1 MVKSIKEYIKHKILV
16 LDGAMGTMIQQYKL
30 KEYDYR
36 GVLFSDHTK
45 NLQGNLDVLSLTRP
59 DIIEKIHQ
67 EYLEAGADIIETNTF
82 SSTSIAQADYGLEDE
97 VYKLNFESARIAR
110 KVVDKFNEKNPEQP
124 RYVAGSMGPTNQT
137 TSISPN
143 VNNPAYRAITFDQ
156 LVLSYK
162 EQVHGLVKGGVDLLL
177 VETIFDTLNAK
188 AAIYAISTYFKEKN
202 IQLPIMVSGTI
213 TDASGRTLS
222 GQTVEA
228 FLISLSHFDIFSIG
242 FNCALGA
249 KEMEQYVQWMGEHA
263 PFYVSAHPN
272 AGLPNE
278 FGEYDEKPVDT
289 ASEIDTWLNNGWV
302 NIVGGCCGTTPDH
315 IRLLADKAAQY
326 SPRPIPEARKI
337 TQLSGLEALN
347 IYPKSNFINVGE
359 RTNVTGSIR
368 FRRLIKEEKYEEALE
383 VARQQVENGAQII
396 DINMDDGML
405 DSKEVMIHFLNL
417 IASEPD
423 ISKIPIMI
431 DSSKWEVIHEGLKRV
446 QGKAI
451 VNSISLKEGEE
462 KFIEQACEIKL
473 LGAAVIVMAFDE
485 NGQADSY
492 ERRIQICERAYRIL
506 VDKVHFHPL
515 DIIFDPN
522 ILTVGTGIEE
532 HRNYALDFINATR
545 WIKENLPGALVS
557 GGVSNISFAFRGN
570 NKVREAMHA
579 AFLYHSIQA
588 GMDMGIVNAGMIEV
602 YDAVEPELKDR
613 VEDVLL
619 NRRDDATERL
629 IDWAAANSG
638 EGKRNENSELWREES
653 AEKRLSYALVNGI
666 VKYINEDT
674 SAAFHKIKD
683 PLEVIEGPLMD
694 GMNTVGKL
702 FGSGKM
708 FLPQVV
714 KSARVMKKAV
724 AWLQPYIEATKEG
737 KTSSAG
743 KILLAT
749 VKGDVHDIG
758 KNIVSVVLGCNN
770 YEIIDLG
777 VMVPAEKIIE
787 VAKKEN
793 VDIIGL
799 SGLITPSLEEMI
811 HVASELERHDLE
823 LPLLIGGAT
832 TSRVHT
838 AVKIEEN
845 YPRGSAIH
853 VNDASL
859 SVPVVGKLLSKHR
872 VGFIEDKKIEY
883 QKVRATYQRKKEE
896 KQLVSIEEAKK
907 NPYTIDWEKS
917 KLSNPNFKGVK
928 VEDKIPVELLIP
940 FIDWTPFFYTWE
952 IKGQFPK
959 VLDNPTNG
967 KEAKK
972 LYADALEMLDMIKRD
987 NLLFGRS
994 VIGIWKAGSIDDDII
1009 VFNKKREKQA
1019 SFSMMRQQLKKK
1031 EEQAYISLSDFIAPI
1046 ESNLE
1051 DHIGGFVVSVQGV
1064 IDSLI
1069 EEYEKDFDDYKI
1081 IMIKA
1086 LADRLVEALAEY
1098 MHQKIRKEIWGYA
1111 EEEKYDNKALISESY
1126 RGIRPAPG
1134 YPACP
1139 DHTEKTTLFDLL
1151 DAEKLI
1157 DVSLTETLGMIPAAS
1172 ICGWYFANPEAKYF
1186 GISKIGEDQLNDL
1199 SDRKGIGLNKLLPGL
1214 SYMVQKKG

>member
-1 MVKSIKEYIKHKILV
+1 M
-16 LDGAMGTMIQQYKL
+16 LDGAMGTMIQQYKF
-30 KEYDYR
+30 KEEDYR
-36 GVLFSDHTK
+36 GGLFKDHTK
-45 NLQGNLDVLSLTRP
+45 KLQGNLDVLSLTRP
-59 DIIEKIHQ
+59 DVIEKIHR

-97 VYKLNFESARIAR
+97 VYTLNFESARIAR
-110 KVVDKFNEKNPEQP
+110 KVVDEFNNNDPEHP

-137 TSISPN
+137 ASISPKI
-143 VNNPAYRAITFDQ
+143 NNPAFRAITFDQ
-156 LVLSYK
+156 LVLSYT
-162 EQVHGLVKGGVDLLL
+162 EQVHGLVEGGVDLLL

-188 AAIYAISTYFKEKN
+188 AAIYAISTYLKEKG
-202 IQLPIMVSGTI
+202 IKLPIMVSGTI

-249 KEMEQYVQWMGEHA
+249 KEMEQHVQWMGEHA

-278 FGEYDEKPVDT
+278 FGNYDERPEDT
-289 ASEIDTWLNNGWV
+289 ASEIDIWLSNSWV

-315 IRLLADKAAQY
+315 IRLLAEKAAQY
-326 SPRPIPEARKI
+326 SPRTLPEARAI

-347 IYPKSNFINVGE
+347 IYPKSNFVNIGE

-368 FRRLIKEEKYEEALE
+368 FRKLIKEENYEEALE

-396 DINMDDGML
+396 DVNMDDGML

-417 IASEPD
+417 IGSEPD
-423 ISKIPIMI
+423 ISKIPVMI
-431 DSSKWEVIHEGLKRV
+431 DSSKWEVIYEGLKRV

-462 KFIEQACEIKL
+462 VFIQQASEIKL

-485 NGQADSY
+485 KGQADSY

-506 VDKVHFHPL
+506 VDKVNFHPL

-545 WIKENLPGALVS
+545 WIKANLPGALVS
-557 GGVSNISFAFRGN
+557 GGVSNVSFAFRGN
-570 NKVREAMHA
+570 NKVREAMHS

-602 YDAVEPELKDR
+602 YDAIDPILKDH

-629 IDWAAANSG
+629 IDWAAENSG
-638 EGKRNENSELWREES
+638 EGKRKDNNEKWRDES
-653 AEKRLSYALVNGI
+653 PEKRLSYALVNGI
-666 VKYINEDT
+666 VKYIEEDT
-674 SAAFHKIKD
+674 AETFNKIND
-683 PLEVIEGPLMD
+683 PLLVIEGPLMD
-694 GMNTVGKL
+694 GMNKVGEL

-724 AWLQPYIEATKEG
+724 AWLQPYIEATKSG
-737 KTSSAG
+737 KASFAG

-787 VAKKEN
+787 IAKEKK

-811 HVASELERHDLE
+811 HVASELERHE
-823 LPLLIGGAT
+823 LDVPLLIGGAT

-845 YPRGSAIH
+845 YPGGSSIH

-859 SVPVVGKLLSKHR
+859 SVPVVGQLLGKHR
-872 VGFIEDKKIEY
+872 IGFIDDKKKEYEKVRKSY
-883 QKVRATYQRKKEE
+883 QKKKSE
-896 KQLVSIEEAKK
+896 KQLIPLIEAKK
-907 NPYTIDWEKS
+907 RAFKIDWDKAIIS
-917 KLSNPNFKGVK
+917 QPIFKGVK
-928 VEDKIPVELLIP
+928 KEDNISIELLIP
-940 FIDWTPFFYTWE
+940 YIDWTPFFYTWE
-952 IKGQFPK
+952 IKGQYPK
-959 VLDNPTNG
+959 VLDNPKNG
-967 KEAKK
+967 EQAKL
-972 LYADALEMLDMIKRD
+972 LYADALEMLEMVKKKKA
-987 NLLFGRS
+987 LFGRS
-994 VIGIWKAGSIDDDII
+994 VIGIWEAASVGDDI
-1009 VFNKKREKQA
+1009 VLLDDNRDKYA
-1019 SFSMMRQQLKKK
+1019 SFSMMRQQVKRKDD
-1031 EEQAYISLSDFIAPI
+1031 QPYYSLADFIAP
-1046 ESNLE
+1046 LE
-1051 DHIGGFVVSVQGV
+1051 TGLNDHIGGFVVSIQG
-1064 IDSLI
+1064 DMDNLL
-1069 EEYEKDFDDYKI
+1069 EGYEKDHDDYKI
-1081 IMIKA
+1081 IMLKA
-1086 LADRLVEALAEY
+1086 IADRLVEALAEY
-1098 MHQKIRKEIWGYA
+1098 MHQKVRTETWAYA
-1111 EEEKYDNKALISESY
+1111 NEEKLNNLDLISESY
-1126 RGIRPAPG
+1126 LGIRPAPG

-1139 DHTEKTTLFDLL
+1139 DHTEKLTLFKLL
-1151 DAEKLI
+1151 DAEKAI
-1157 DVSLTETLGMIPAAS
+1157 DVSLTETLSMYPAAS
-1172 ICGWYFANPEAKYF
+1172 VSGWYFANSEAKYF
-1186 GISKIGEDQLNDL
+1186 GISKIGEDQLGDL
-1199 SDRKGIGLNKLLPGL
+1199 CERKKMSMDQVRPGL
-1214 SYMVQKKG
+1214 SHMIQSR